1 MFRTKWM
8 IIHGLNPNKSYALD
22 LYIKEMAAKICLPE
36 DFIWQ
41 TSYEAALHN
50 KSRLYL
56 SFFHRALTWAFK
68 RAVGEK
74 DFEKRLDAA
83 NEKLDKIREE
93 IQGSMLRI
101 VNLGEDEDRS
111 KSN

>member
-1 MFRTKWM
+1 MFRIKWM
-8 IIHGLNPNKSYALD
+8 IIHGLNPNKSHAFD
-22 LYIKEMAAKICLPE
+22 LCIKEMAVKIRLPE

-68 RAVGEK
+68 SMVGEK
-74 DFEKRLDAA
+74 DFERMLDKADA
-83 NEKLDKIREE
+83 KLDKIRNEIMTQTIVLCEE
-93 IQGSMLRI
+93 
-101 VNLGEDEDRS
+101 EDRS